1 MIAPAEVHHAV
12 PQCLLRLQD
21 AALNGRGAP
30 GNDGVEAHVEFTLE
44 CERWRVPVTIARSD
58 LQALVEASTV
68 VLVKEKHRLLH
79 ASDFARWGAR
89 GGRETVRRYGSSWM
103 ALIALKRWGRVG
115 AEELDA
121 ARVLR

>member
-1 MIAPAEVHHAV
+1 VIAPAEVHHAV

-21 AALNGRGAP
+21 AALNGA
-30 GNDGVEAHVEFTLE
+30 GVEAHVEFTLE
-44 CERWRVPVTIARSD
+44 CERWRVPVEIARPD
-58 LQALVEASTV
+58 LQALAEASTV

-79 ASDFARWGAR
+79 QSDFARWGAR

-103 ALIALKRWGRVG
+103 ALIALKRWGRIG

>member
-1 MIAPAEVHHAV
+1 VIAPAEVHHAV

-21 AALNGRGAP
+21 AALNGA
-30 GNDGVEAHVEFTLE
+30 GVEAHVEFTLE
-44 CERWRVPVTIARSD
+44 CERWRVPVEIARSD
-58 LQALVEASTV
+58 LQALVETSTV

-115 AEELDA
+115 ADELDD